1 MTHIA
6 ERSRRALVRAA
17 TATML
22 MAFSYSPAEGQ
33 RIFHSNQSANL
44 PTTETLR
51 AGNWL
56 FEISHR
62 FVPPIENGVD
72 ALWGLDGPVNNRLGM
87 AWAPAENTLVGFQRS
102 NFQDNLELYAKRRV
116 VQADVGGNPGAI
128 ALMGGIAWNTDV
140 IGIQGAD
147 DNEMQAYAQL
157 IANVLLA
164 DGAVA
169 VGVVPSWL
177 YNPRIRDAESF
188 NSVALG
194 VHGQWYFADGKSLV
208 GEWIFSEQVTDV
220 ENDSGTFGIE
230 IETRGHFFKLIVTNQ
245 TSMQP
250 TQYLAGSASS
260 FDTDNLRLG
269 FNVTRLLPF

>member
-1 MTHIA
+1 MG
-6 ERSRRALVRAA
+6 RSSVRLQRLGGVALLVALIGLAA
-17 TATML
+17 A
-22 MAFSYSPAEGQ
+22 PVQGQ

-51 AGNWL
+51 SGNWL

-62 FVPPIENGVD
+62 FVPPIDDGVD

-102 NFQDNLELYAKRRV
+102 NFQDNLELYAKRRLA
-116 VQADVGGNPGAI
+116 QGE
-128 ALMGGIAWNTDV
+128 MGGGSAAVAVMGGMAWNTDV
-140 IGIQGAD
+140 VGIQGAE

-164 DGAVA
+164 DGAFA
-169 VGVVPSWL
+169 LGVVPSWI
-177 YNPRIRDAESF
+177 YNPRIRDIEAF
-188 NSVALG
+188 NAVAVG
-194 VHGQWYFADGKSLV
+194 VHGQWYFAEGKSLI
-208 GEWIFSEQVTDV
+208 GEWIFSERITDA

-250 TQYLAGSASS
+250 TQYLAGAASP
-260 FDTDNLRLG
+260 FDADNLRLG
-269 FNVTRLLPF
+269 FNITRLLPF